1 MNKEKLTLTAKVT
14 HKRPLKKGSF
24 TDIPD
29 LIIPLESKH
38 VSDGIGYDWK
48 NWDCEN
54 PIVIN
59 CPTGAGKNYFIEN
72 ILIRHAI
79 YHDETILVC
88 SNRVTLDLSIKQRIG
103 ERLNLYKNYNNAAL
117 HGISRYGNIYIYSY
131 QQLARAINTDEFQT
145 LKFDYAVFDEVHY
158 FTSDSAFS
166 IGTGRLINKIPKTF
180 ESSVRIY
187 MSATIDEILPYIYEN
202 ENNVKKLFRHVI
214 TGRPAPILPKFYR
227 MKPDYSHVRLRFYT
241 DDGIAENIIE
251 QSNDKSII
259 FVDNKTYGKKL
270 HEKFQDSLYIDAE
283 TKSQSPE
290 TIDNLVTSER
300 FEEKLLIAT
309 AVFENGC
316 NICDL
321 DVKNVFIQDIN
332 PTSILQM
339 AGRRRILIDDDAFN
353 LYIKVPDIN
362 LLSKRLT
369 KLNRILELIEL
380 SEDEPT
386 EFMRWMIKEDWV
398 SHDIKRLVYVHD
410 EKYCFDWLTVETL
423 KNRLNYLY
431 EIFHLID
438 KNGAAAYCYKISNDL
453 FDIEFVNIMLLQN
466 DEDEIDNIVEY
477 LHSLIN
483 KHINITEFHSI
494 FSKFKLWYT
503 ENFGPSKADN
513 RGKNRQ
519 QNIDYNLF
527 NNRLQEYNLPF
538 VWRKENESYVLYEF
552 KI

>member
-1 MNKEKLTLTAKVT
+1 
-14 HKRPLKKGSF
+14 
-24 TDIPD
+24 
-29 LIIPLESKH
+29 
-38 VSDGIGYDWK
+38 
-48 NWDCEN
+48 
-54 PIVIN
+54 
-59 CPTGAGKNYFIEN
+59 
-72 ILIRHAI
+72 
-79 YHDETILVC
+79 
-88 SNRVTLDLSIKQRIG
+88 
-103 ERLNLYKNYNNAAL
+103 
-117 HGISRYGNIYIYSY
+117 
-131 QQLARAINTDEFQT
+131 
-145 LKFDYAVFDEVHY
+145 
-158 FTSDSAFS
+158 
-166 IGTGRLINKIPKTF
+166 
-180 ESSVRIY
+180 
-187 MSATIDEILPYIYEN
+187 
-202 ENNVKKLFRHVI
+202 
-214 TGRPAPILPKFYR
+214 
-227 MKPDYSHVRLRFYT
+227 MKSDYSHVRLRFYT

-270 HEKFQDSLYIDAE
+270 HERFEDSLYIDAE

-290 TIDNLVTSER
+290 ILDNLVTLER

-398 SHDIKRLVYVHD
+398 SHDIKRLVYAHD
-410 EKYCFDWLTVETL
+410 EKYRFDWLTVETL

-438 KNGAAAYCYKISNDL
+438 KNGAAAYCRKISKDL
-453 FDIEFVNIMLLQN
+453 FDIEFVDIMLLQN
-466 DEDEIDNIVEY
+466 NEDEIDNIVEY

-483 KHINITEFHSI
+483 RHINITEFHSI

-519 QNIDYNLF
+519 QKIDDNLF

-538 VWRKENESYVLYEF
+538 MWRKENETYILHEF